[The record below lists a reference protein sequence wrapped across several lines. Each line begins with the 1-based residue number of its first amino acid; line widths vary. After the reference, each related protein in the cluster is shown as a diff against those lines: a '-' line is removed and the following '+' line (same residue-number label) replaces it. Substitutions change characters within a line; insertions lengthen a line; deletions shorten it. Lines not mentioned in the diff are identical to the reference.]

1 MTSVLIRRLLL
12 PQWQVARTFCSPT
25 TSSIDERYDALINE
39 AFSDDQTLPEHWG
52 LRAAREMSA
61 HDFMVVHPKVR
72 WGPSSASRLKD
83 PQRQLDEAVTLVN
96 TLPGFRVVESVVM
109 GVDYNTKRKAV
120 WGSGQ
125 IEALVRKKMQ
135 ARVTALMVN
144 VDMLTPFQ
152 QVIYSRAKYF
162 SMNTLF
168 QHELFRI
175 FHVPIY
181 DRYNIVLSIFKHY
194 AKTQEARLQIQLA
207 EIPYIR
213 NRLHYLNKYRSDP
226 LTLHVERQTER
237 ANVDE
242 FEVLR
247 LREQSLRKKLQQVI
261 EKNVGKAS
269 EETRD
274 AAMVAVV
281 GYTNA
286 GKTSLVK
293 CLTGASSL
301 LPKDRLFA
309 TLDTTRHAA
318 RLPSGRKVVFTDTI
332 GFLSDLPMH
341 LLAAF
346 QATLSHVNLADVI
359 IHIRDMS
366 NPDWPAQS
374 EDVDKTLES
383 IGLSQSRISD
393 IIVADNK
400 VDVDGAAMSLT
411 TGAIKIS
418 CKTSEGVDDLIEK
431 VDEMVLRATGCK
443 PRRLRLK
450 ASSPAI
456 PYLYKEG
463 FVPREPSCTD
473 SYLIF
478 DVFMNDAEFARFQ
491 KATGTLKRKER

>member
-12 PQWQVARTFCSPT
+12 PQWQLARSFCTPT
-25 TSSIDERYDALINE
+25 TSSIDERYDALISE
-39 AFSDDQTLPEHWG
+39 AFSGDQTLPEHWG
-52 LRAAREMSA
+52 LRAAKEVSA

-135 ARVTALMVN
+135 SRVTALMVN

-152 QVIYSRAKYF
+152 Q
-162 SMNTLF
+162 
-168 QHELFRI
+168 HELFSI

-226 LTLHVERQTER
+226 LTLHVERQSER
-237 ANVDE
+237 ASVDE

-318 RLPSGRKVVFTDTI
+318 RLPSGRKVIFTDTI

-366 NPDWPAQS
+366 NPDWAAQS

-400 VDVDGAAMSLT
+400 VDVEGSAVSYT
-411 TGAIKIS
+411 PGAIRIS
-418 CKTSEGVDDLIEK
+418 CTTSEGVNELIGR

-463 FVPREPSCTD
+463 FVAKEPSHTETH
-473 SYLIF
+473 LIF

-491 KATGTLKRKER
+491 KSTGTLRKRER

>member
-12 PQWQVARTFCSPT
+12 PQWQLARTFCTST

-135 ARVTALMVN
+135 SRVTALMVN

-152 QVIYSRAKYF
+152 
-162 SMNTLF
+162 

-226 LTLHVERQTER
+226 STLHVERQMER

-269 EETRD
+269 EETKD

-281 GYTNA
+281 G
-286 GKTSLVK
+286 LVSHVGVL
-293 CLTGASSL
+293 CHICMTCF
-301 LPKDRLFA
+301 PFPPQ
-309 TLDTTRHAA
+309 
-318 RLPSGRKVVFTDTI
+318 LPSGRRVVFTDTI

-359 IHIRDMS
+359 VHIRDMS

-383 IGLSQSRISD
+383 IGLSQSRIRD
-393 IIVADNK
+393 VIVADNK
-400 VDVDGAAMSLT
+400 VDVGGAATSST
-411 TGAIKIS
+411 PGAIRIS
-418 CKTSEGVDDLIEK
+418 CKTSEGVEDLIEK
-431 VDEMVLRATGCK
+431 VDEV
-443 PRRLRLK
+443 
-450 ASSPAI
+450 
-456 PYLYKEG
+456 
-463 FVPREPSCTD
+463 
-473 SYLIF
+473 IF
-478 DVFMNDAEFARFQ
+478 NFCM
-491 KATGTLKRKER
+491 K

>member
-1 MTSVLIRRLLL
+1 
-12 PQWQVARTFCSPT
+12 
-25 TSSIDERYDALINE
+25 
-39 AFSDDQTLPEHWG
+39 
-52 LRAAREMSA
+52 
-61 HDFMVVHPKVR
+61 
-72 WGPSSASRLKD
+72 
-83 PQRQLDEAVTLVN
+83 
-96 TLPGFRVVESVVM
+96 M

-135 ARVTALMVN
+135 SRVTALMVN

-152 QVIYSRAKYF
+152 
-162 SMNTLF
+162 

-226 LTLHVERQTER
+226 STLHVERQTER

-309 TLDTTRHAA
+309 TLDTTRHTA

-346 QATLSHVNLADVI
+346 QATLSHVNLAVRGIQEFLQGFCNCRMYFKDVI

-411 TGAIKIS
+411 TGAIRIS

-431 VDEMVLRATGCK
+431 VDEVI
-443 PRRLRLK
+443 
-450 ASSPAI
+450 S
-456 PYLYKEG
+456 
-463 FVPREPSCTD
+463 F
-473 SYLIF
+473 
-478 DVFMNDAEFARFQ
+478 FM
-491 KATGTLKRKER
+491 